1 MLAVVVETKE
11 LAQTVVASLV
21 GGVGVTVIFS
31 IAIWGSARFAE
42 LSRGERPLAAAGAAA
57 GGGGAPGATRGGG
70 RRRSAAGAAP
80 VAVLALAAT
89 AASVV
94 LGIVVMTS
102 K

>member
-1 MLAVVVETKE
+1 MFAVVVETKE

-21 GGVGVTVIFS
+21 GGVGVTVVFS

-57 GGGGAPGATRGGG
+57 
-70 RRRSAAGAAP
+70 

>member
-11 LAQTVVASLV
+11 LAETVVASLV

-57 GGGGAPGATRGGG
+57 
-70 RRRSAAGAAP
+70 

-94 LGIVVMTS
+94 LGIIVMTS

>member
-11 LAQTVVASLV
+11 LAETVVASLV
-21 GGVGVTVIFS
+21 GGVGVTVVFS

-42 LSRGERPLAAAGAAA
+42 LSRGDRPLAAAGAAA
-57 GGGGAPGATRGGG
+57 
-70 RRRSAAGAAP
+70 
-80 VAVLALAAT
+80 VAVLALAGT
-89 AASVV
+89 AARVV